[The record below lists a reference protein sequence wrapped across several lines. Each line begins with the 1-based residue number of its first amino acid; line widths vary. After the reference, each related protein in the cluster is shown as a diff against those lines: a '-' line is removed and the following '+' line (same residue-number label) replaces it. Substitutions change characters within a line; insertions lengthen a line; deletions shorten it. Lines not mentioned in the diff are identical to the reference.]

1 MLGFGKGEV
10 GSSILLGSTIFPL
23 FYGTMIS
30 LFRWLSPIEEGA
42 FKMQNNNQT
51 QKPDQNRQD
60 KMDPNKKNPE
70 KQGGSCGC

>member
-1 MLGFGKGEV
+1 
-10 GSSILLGSTIFPL
+10 
-23 FYGTMIS
+23 
-30 LFRWLSPIEEGA
+30 
-42 FKMQNNNQT
+42 MQNNNQT